1 LDLPKKVEKLIS
13 KKCKYAIKA
22 LLYLADNQ
30 SEERSIFS
38 TEIAEKEKIPQKFL
52 ETILRELRNFQ
63 LLQSR
68 RGKTGGY
75 RLIKQ
80 PSEIKLA
87 DLMRMMDGPIAL
99 LPCVSLNY
107 YATCDECDETT
118 CTIKPVF
125 EKVRDETLAI
135 LGNTTIEMM
144 RE

>member
-1 LDLPKKVEKLIS
+1 MIS

-30 SEERSIFS
+30 SDDRSIFS

-52 ETILRELRNFQ
+52 ETILREMRNFQ
-63 LLQSR
+63 LLQSK
-68 RGKTGGY
+68 RGKFGGY
-75 RLIKQ
+75 RLLRK

-107 YATCDECDETT
+107 YAPCDECNEKV

-125 EKVRDETLAI
+125 EKVRDETLSI

-144 RE
+144 RH

>member
-1 LDLPKKVEKLIS
+1 MIS

-30 SEERSIFS
+30 SEKRSIFS
-38 TEIAEKEKIPQKFL
+38 TEIAENENIPQKFL

-63 LLQSR
+63 LLQSK

-75 RLIKQ
+75 RLLKK

-87 DLMRMMDGPIAL
+87 ELMRMMDGPIAL

-107 YATCDECDETT
+107 YASCDECNETT

-125 EKVRDETLAI
+125 EKVRDQTLSI
-135 LGNTTIEMM
+135 LGNTSIEMM
-144 RE
+144 RQ

>member
-1 LDLPKKVEKLIS
+1 MIS
-13 KKCKYAIKA
+13 KKCKYAIKS
-22 LLYLADNQ
+22 LLYLADFQ
-30 SEERSIFS
+30 EDDRSIFS
-38 TEIAEKEKIPQKFL
+38 TEIAEKENIPQKFL

-63 LLQSR
+63 ILQSR

-80 PSEIKLA
+80 PNEIKLT

-107 YATCDECDETT
+107 YASCEECNEKT

-125 EKVRDETLAI
+125 EKVRDQTLSI
-135 LGNTTIEMM
+135 LSNTTIESM
-144 RE
+144 RHN

>member
-1 LDLPKKVEKLIS
+1 MIS

-22 LLYLADNQ
+22 LLYLADFQ
-30 SEERSIFS
+30 EDDRSIFS
-38 TEIAEKEKIPQKFL
+38 TEIAEKENIPQKFL

-63 LLQSR
+63 ILQSR

-75 RLIKQ
+75 RLNKQ
-80 PSEIKLA
+80 PNEIKLT

-107 YATCDECDETT
+107 YASCEECNEKT

-125 EKVRDETLAI
+125 EKVRDQTLSI
-135 LGNTTIEMM
+135 LGNTTIESM
-144 RE
+144 RHN

>member
-1 LDLPKKVEKLIS
+1 MIS

-30 SEERSIFS
+30 NEKRSIFS
-38 TEIAEKEKIPQKFL
+38 TEIAEQETIPQKFL

-63 LLQSR
+63 LLQSK

-75 RLIKQ
+75 RLLKQ
-80 PSEIKLA
+80 PSEIKLV
-87 DLMRMMDGPIAL
+87 DLMRMMDGPVAL

-107 YATCDECDETT
+107 YAPCEECDERT

-125 EKVRDETLAI
+125 EKVRDQTLEI
-135 LGNTTIEMM
+135 LRNTTIETM

>member
-1 LDLPKKVEKLIS
+1 MIS

-30 SEERSIFS
+30 VENRSIYS

-63 LLQSR
+63 LLQSK

-75 RLIKQ
+75 RLLKN
-80 PSEIKLA
+80 PSEIKVA
-87 DLMRMMDGPIAL
+87 ELMRMMDGPIAL
-99 LPCVSLNY
+99 LPCVSLHY
-107 YATCDECDETT
+107 YAPCEECDEKT

-125 EKVRDETLAI
+125 EQVRDQTLTI
-135 LGNTTIEMM
+135 LGNTSIEMM
-144 RE
+144 RHNTLETIQ

>member
-1 LDLPKKVEKLIS
+1 MIS

-38 TEIAEKEKIPQKFL
+38 TEIADKQKIPQKFL

-63 LLQSR
+63 ILQSK

-75 RLIKQ
+75 KLLKN
-80 PSEIKLA
+80 PSEIKLT
-87 DLMRMMDGPIAL
+87 DLMRMMDGPIAM
-99 LPCVSLNY
+99 LPCVSINY
-107 YATCDECDETT
+107 YASCDECNESN

-125 EKVRDETLAI
+125 EKVRDQTLAI
-135 LGNTTIEMM
+135 LGNTTIETM
-144 RE
+144 RTKV

>member
-1 LDLPKKVEKLIS
+1 MIS

-30 SEERSIFS
+30 SEKRSIFS
-38 TEIAEKEKIPQKFL
+38 TEIAENENIPQKFL

-63 LLQSR
+63 LLQSK

-75 RLIKQ
+75 RLLKK

-87 DLMRMMDGPIAL
+87 ELMRMMDGPIAL

-107 YATCDECDETT
+107 YASCDECNEMT

-125 EKVRDETLAI
+125 EKVRDQTLSI
-135 LGNTTIEMM
+135 LGNTSIEMM
-144 RE
+144 RQ

>member
-1 LDLPKKVEKLIS
+1 MIS

-22 LLYLADNQ
+22 LLYLANFQEDD
-30 SEERSIFS
+30 RSIFS
-38 TEIAEKEKIPQKFL
+38 TEIAEKENIPQKFL

-63 LLQSR
+63 ILQSR

-80 PSEIKLA
+80 PNEIKLT

-107 YATCDECDETT
+107 YASCEECNEKT

-125 EKVRDETLAI
+125 EKVRDQTLSI
-135 LGNTTIEMM
+135 LGNTTIESM
-144 RE
+144 RHN

>member
-1 LDLPKKVEKLIS
+1 MIS

-30 SEERSIFS
+30 TENRSIFS
-38 TEIAEKEKIPQKFL
+38 TEIAEKENIPQKFL

-63 LLQSR
+63 LLQSK

-75 RLIKQ
+75 RLLKT
-80 PSEIKLA
+80 PSEIKLTE
-87 DLMRMMDGPIAL
+87 LMRVMDGPIAL

-107 YATCDECDETT
+107 YAPCEECDEKI

-125 EKVRDETLAI
+125 EQVRDQTLSI

-144 RE
+144 RHKSLETIQ

>member
-1 LDLPKKVEKLIS
+1 MIS

-30 SEERSIFS
+30 SEVRSIFS
-38 TEIAEKEKIPQKFL
+38 TEIAENENIPQKFL

-63 LLQSR
+63 LLQSK

-75 RLIKQ
+75 KLLKK

-87 DLMRMMDGPIAL
+87 ELMRMMDGPIAL

-107 YATCDECDETT
+107 YASCDECNETT

-125 EKVRDETLAI
+125 EKVRDQTLSI
-135 LGNTTIEMM
+135 LGNTSIEMM
-144 RE
+144 RQ

>member
-1 LDLPKKVEKLIS
+1 MIS

-22 LLYLADNQ
+22 ILYLAKNQ
-30 SEERSIFS
+30 KEGSPIFS
-38 TEIAEKEKIPQKFL
+38 TEIAEKESIPQKFL
-52 ETILRELRNFQ
+52 ETILRELRNVQ
-63 LLQSR
+63 IVQSR
-68 RGKTGGY
+68 RGKMGGY
-75 RLIKQ
+75 VLLKR
-80 PSEIKLA
+80 PEEIKLT
-87 DLMRMMDGPIAL
+87 DLIRFIDGPIAL

>member
-1 LDLPKKVEKLIS
+1 MIS

-38 TEIAEKEKIPQKFL
+38 TEIAENENIPQKFL

-63 LLQSR
+63 LLQSK

-75 RLIKQ
+75 KLLKK

-87 DLMRMMDGPIAL
+87 ELMRMMDGPIAL

-107 YATCDECDETT
+107 YTSCDECNETT

-125 EKVRDETLAI
+125 EKVRDQTLSI
-135 LGNTTIEMM
+135 LGNTSIEMM
-144 RE
+144 RQ

>member
-1 LDLPKKVEKLIS
+1 MIS

-63 LLQSR
+63 LLQSK
-68 RGKTGGY
+68 RGYK
-75 RLIKQ
+75 LLKK

-87 DLMRMMDGPIAL
+87 ELMRMMDGPIAL

-107 YATCDECDETT
+107 YAPCEECDEKS
-118 CTIKPVF
+118 CSIKPVF
-125 EKVRDETLAI
+125 EKVRDETLSI

-144 RE
+144 RHKALNAVKE

>member
-1 LDLPKKVEKLIS
+1 MIS

-30 SEERSIFS
+30 SEKRSIFS
-38 TEIAEKEKIPQKFL
+38 TEIAENENIPQKFL

-63 LLQSR
+63 LLQSK

-75 RLIKQ
+75 KLLKK

-87 DLMRMMDGPIAL
+87 ELMRMMDGPIAL

-107 YATCDECDETT
+107 YASCDECNETT

-125 EKVRDETLAI
+125 EKVRDQTLSI
-135 LGNTTIEMM
+135 LGNTSIEMM
-144 RE
+144 RQ

>member
-1 LDLPKKVEKLIS
+1 VIS

-38 TEIAEKEKIPQKFL
+38 TEIAENENIPQKFL

-63 LLQSR
+63 LLQSK

-75 RLIKQ
+75 KLLKK

-87 DLMRMMDGPIAL
+87 ELMRMMDGPIAL

-107 YATCDECDETT
+107 YTSCDECNETT

-125 EKVRDETLAI
+125 EKVRDQTLSI
-135 LGNTTIEMM
+135 LGNTSIEMM
-144 RE
+144 RQ

>member
-1 LDLPKKVEKLIS
+1 MIS

-30 SEERSIFS
+30 SEKRSIFS
-38 TEIAEKEKIPQKFL
+38 TEIAENENIPQKFL

-63 LLQSR
+63 LLQSK

-75 RLIKQ
+75 KLLKK
-80 PSEIKLA
+80 PSEVKLA
-87 DLMRMMDGPIAL
+87 ELMRMMDGPIAL

-107 YATCDECDETT
+107 YASCDECNETT

-125 EKVRDETLAI
+125 EKVRDQTLSI
-135 LGNTTIEMM
+135 LGNTSIEMM
-144 RE
+144 RQ

>member
-1 LDLPKKVEKLIS
+1 MIS

-22 LLYLADNQ
+22 LLYLTDFQ
-30 SEERSIFS
+30 EDDRSIFS
-38 TEIAEKEKIPQKFL
+38 TEIAEKENIPQKFL

-63 LLQSR
+63 ILQSR

-75 RLIKQ
+75 RLNKQ
-80 PSEIKLA
+80 PNEIKLT

-107 YATCDECDETT
+107 YASCEECNEKT

-125 EKVRDETLAI
+125 EKVRDQTLSI
-135 LGNTTIEMM
+135 LGNTTIESM
-144 RE
+144 RHN

>member
-1 LDLPKKVEKLIS
+1 MIS

-30 SEERSIFS
+30 AEGRSIFS
-38 TEIAEKEKIPQKFL
+38 TEISEKEQIPHKFL

-63 LLQSR
+63 LLQSK

-75 RLIKQ
+75 RLLKK
-80 PSEIKLA
+80 PSEIKLV

-107 YATCDECDETT
+107 YAPCDECDEKT

-125 EKVRDETLAI
+125 EQVRDQTLAV

-144 RE
+144 RH

>member
-1 LDLPKKVEKLIS
+1 MIS

-30 SEERSIFS
+30 VENRSIYS

-63 LLQSR
+63 LLQSK

-75 RLIKQ
+75 RLLKN
-80 PSEIKLA
+80 PSEIKVSE
-87 DLMRMMDGPIAL
+87 LMRMMDGPIAL
-99 LPCVSLNY
+99 LPCVSLHY
-107 YATCDECDETT
+107 YAACEECDEKT

-125 EKVRDETLAI
+125 EQVRDQTLTI
-135 LGNTTIEMM
+135 LGNTSIEMM
-144 RE
+144 RHNTLETIQ

>member
-1 LDLPKKVEKLIS
+1 MIS

-30 SEERSIFS
+30 NEKRSIFS
-38 TEIAEKEKIPQKFL
+38 TEIAEQESIPQKFL

-63 LLQSR
+63 LLQSK

-75 RLIKQ
+75 RLLKH
-80 PSEIKLA
+80 PSEIKLV
-87 DLMRMMDGPIAL
+87 DLMRMMDGPVAL

-107 YATCDECDETT
+107 YAPCEECDERT

-125 EKVRDETLAI
+125 EKVRDQTLEI
-135 LGNTTIEMM
+135 LSNTTIETM

>member
-1 LDLPKKVEKLIS
+1 MIS

-38 TEIAEKEKIPQKFL
+38 TEIAEKENIPQKFL

-63 LLQSR
+63 LLQSK

-75 RLIKQ
+75 KLLKK
-80 PSEIKLA
+80 PAEIKLSE
-87 DLMRMMDGPIAL
+87 LMRMMDGPIAL

-107 YATCDECDETT
+107 YAPCDECDEKS
-118 CTIKPVF
+118 CSIKPIF
-125 EKVRDETLAI
+125 EKVRDETLSI
-135 LGNTTIEMM
+135 LGNTTIEIM
-144 RE
+144 RHKILNTVKE